1 MNNWVIAGYTCS
13 DHAQKRMQQR
23 GIRKES
29 VEAVLMHGDKR
40 SHQGGDAV
48 AIFVSNRVGRQL
60 VRDRVIT
67 HALLERLVNLVVLTA
82 EDIIVTTFPRKGG
95 RLRRGEPA

>member
-13 DHAQKRMQQR
+13 DHAQKRMRQR

-29 VEAVLMHGDKR
+29 VEAVLMLGVKR

-48 AIFVSNRVGRQL
+48 AIFVSNRAGRQL
-60 VRDRVIT
+60 IEDRVIT
-67 HALLERLVNLVVLTA
+67 PALVERLVDLVILTA